1 MRDVRP
7 VPECV
12 ATGAY
17 LPNGSV
23 LCLQRPYMV
32 NLNFK
37 ALALLWQEE
46 CFKFKKDNPDQVSTT
61 FDIACPVV
69 ECDQFRSTLSCK
81 STFIDGGATCHV
93 LGLIDAI
100 LRLPSTTYG
109 QFHWL

>member
-1 MRDVRP
+1 
-7 VPECV
+7 
-12 ATGAY
+12 
-17 LPNGSV
+17 
-23 LCLQRPYMV
+23 MV

-69 ECDQFRSTLSCK
+69 ECDQVRSTLSCNMPC
-81 STFIDGGATCHV
+81 TWPDDGATCHV